1 MLAVDYVECQPA
13 YAPPQPT
20 AADGPPSTIAAVD
33 DLASRVR
40 ELEAMRNAFLDA
52 LASLGDAMASSHD
65 RVVLIGS
72 LLRTTA
78 SYLDAPAAV
87 FYLSVAGTERLRVLD
102 SVGVDQPVSDL
113 KPGEGIAGAA
123 ARSHH
128 VVLWPPPAD
137 ARHPSQIASAAS
149 AAADDDAA
157 DADARRPGPAVPAE
171 VGIAPSDSEPAR
183 GVATALAM
191 PVRSGSNPFG
201 VLAYYGRV
209 KPRPYDRDDVA
220 TLAALVRQ
228 AEIAIDSSFLYD
240 EATRLSLTDG
250 LTGLWNRRHL
260 ALRIEAELSRAVR
273 FGEPFS
279 VLYCDLDGFKPV
291 NDTLGH
297 SAGDTVLIEA
307 ARRLTDATREVDIV
321 ARPGGDEFTLL
332 LPRTGL
338 AGALRLAD
346 KVRAAIGERP
356 FELDCT
362 SVDVSV
368 SIGVAAYPEHGS
380 SGKDLLAAADSAL
393 YRAKAGGRNRVEHA
407 VSDVSAGDRSGEDQ
421 AAEDE
426 AAQDQVGGEQE

>member
-1 MLAVDYVECQPA
+1 
-13 YAPPQPT
+13 
-20 AADGPPSTIAAVD
+20 VD

-40 ELEAMRNAFLDA
+40 ELEAMRDAFLDA

-78 SYLDAPAAV
+78 SYLEAPAAV
-87 FYLSVAGTERLRVLD
+87 FYVSVAGSERLRALD
-102 SVGVDQPVSDL
+102 SVGIDQPVPDL

-123 ARSHH
+123 ARAHQ
-128 VVLWPPPAD
+128 VVVWPSPAAD
-137 ARHPSQIASAAS
+137 ARHPSQSGRADEAAP
-149 AAADDDAA
+149 AEPAAD
-157 DADARRPGPAVPAE
+157 GQPAE
-171 VGIAPSDSEPAR
+171 PVAISGSEPAA
-183 GVATALAM
+183 GAETALAL

-201 VLAYYGRV
+201 VLAYYGRLTH
-209 KPRPYDRDDVA
+209 RPYGRDDVA
-220 TLAALVRQ
+220 TLSALVRQ

-297 SAGDTVLIEA
+297 SAGDTVLIET

-332 LPRTGL
+332 LPKTGL

-346 KVRAAIGERP
+346 KVRSAIGERP
-356 FELDCT
+356 FELDGA
-362 SVDVSV
+362 SADVSV

-380 SGKDLLAAADSAL
+380 SGKELLAAADSAL

-407 VSDVSAGDRSGEDQ
+407 KDDVSTRPS
-421 AAEDE
+421 AEGPL
-426 AAQDQVGGEQE
+426 GGVPE

>member
-1 MLAVDYVECQPA
+1 MTP
-13 YAPPQPT
+13 
-20 AADGPPSTIAAVD
+20 VD

-40 ELEAMRNAFLDA
+40 ELEAMRNAFLGA
-52 LASLGDAMASSHD
+52 LASLGDAMSSSHD
-65 RVVLIGS
+65 RGVLIGS

-78 SYLDAPAAV
+78 SFLEAPTAV
-87 FYLSVAGTERLRVLD
+87 FYVSVAGSERLRALD
-102 SVGVDQPVSDL
+102 SVGIDGRVPDL
-113 KPGEGIAGAA
+113 KPGEGVAGAA
-123 ARSHH
+123 ARTHQ
-128 VVLWPPPAD
+128 VVLWPAPVPD
-137 ARHPSQIASAAS
+137 ARHPSQAGPTPHPPAPPAAEPPPAPSAAEPPPHPS
-149 AAADDDAA
+149 E
-157 DADARRPGPAVPAE
+157 AE
-171 VGIAPSDSEPAR
+171 PTAGA
-183 GVATALAM
+183 ATAMAM
-191 PVRSGSNPFG
+191 PVRSGNNPFG
-201 VLAYYGRV
+201 VLAYYGHSR
-209 KPRPYDRDDVA
+209 PRPYNRDDVA
-220 TLAALVRQ
+220 MLTALVRQ

-273 FGEPFS
+273 FAEPFS
-279 VLYCDLDGFKPV
+279 VLCCDLDGFKPV

-297 SAGDTVLIEA
+297 QAGDTVLIET

-332 LPRTGL
+332 LPKTGV

-346 KVRAAIGERP
+346 KIRTAVGERP

-380 SGKDLLAAADSAL
+380 SGKELLAAADGAL

-407 VSDVSAGDRSGEDQ
+407 QGQPSAPGSTSGGD
-421 AAEDE
+421 
-426 AAQDQVGGEQE
+426 QE

>member
-1 MLAVDYVECQPA
+1 MAV
-13 YAPPQPT
+13 
-20 AADGPPSTIAAVD
+20 VD

-40 ELEAMRNAFLDA
+40 ELEAMRDAFLDA
-52 LASLGDAMASSHD
+52 LARLGDAMASSHD
-65 RVVLIGS
+65 RGVLIGS
-72 LLRTTA
+72 LLRVTA

-87 FYLSVAGTERLRVLD
+87 FYVSVAGSERLRALD
-102 SVGVDQPVSDL
+102 KIGIDADVADL
-113 KPGEGIAGAA
+113 GPGEGIAGAA
-123 ARSHH
+123 ARSHQ
-128 VVLWPPPAD
+128 VVVWPPED
-137 ARHPSQIASAAS
+137 GR
-149 AAADDDAA
+149 
-157 DADARRPGPAVPAE
+157 PAE
-171 VGIAPSDSEPAR
+171 TEPAGWAT

-201 VLAYYGRV
+201 VLAYYGRSQA
-209 KPRPYDRDDVA
+209 RPYDADDVA
-220 TLAALVRQ
+220 MLSALVRQ

-297 SAGDTVLIEA
+297 QAGDTVLIET

-338 AGALRLAD
+338 AGALRLAE
-346 KVRAAIGERP
+346 KIRTAIGGRP
-356 FELDCT
+356 FDLDGT
-362 SVDVSV
+362 PIRVSV
-368 SIGVAAYPEHGS
+368 SVGVAAYPEHGS
-380 SGKDLLAAADSAL
+380 SGKELLAAADGAL
-393 YRAKAGGRNRVEHA
+393 YRAKAEGRDRVEHA
-407 VSDVSAGDRSGEDQ
+407 HGE
-421 AAEDE
+421 AT
-426 AAQDQVGGEQE
+426 GGPE

>member
-1 MLAVDYVECQPA
+1 M
-13 YAPPQPT
+13 T
-20 AADGPPSTIAAVD
+20 AVD

-40 ELEAMRNAFLDA
+40 ELEAMRSSFLDA
-52 LASLGDAMASSHD
+52 LASLGDAMSSSHD
-65 RVVLIGS
+65 RGVLIGS

-78 SYLDAPAAV
+78 SFLEAPAAV
-87 FYLSVAGTERLRVLD
+87 FYGSVAGSERLRALD
-102 SVGVDQPVSDL
+102 SVGIEGRVPDL
-113 KPGEGIAGAA
+113 KPGEGVAGAA
-123 ARSHH
+123 ARTHQ
-128 VVLWPPPAD
+128 VALWPAPVPD
-137 ARHPSQIASAAS
+137 ARHPSQSDPAPTAGEPAPPDGADTPPSAE
-149 AAADDDAA
+149 AAP
-157 DADARRPGPAVPAE
+157 R
-171 VGIAPSDSEPAR
+171 PSDSEPTQDA
-183 GVATALAM
+183 ATALAM
-191 PVRSGSNPFG
+191 PVRSGNNPFG
-201 VLAYYGRV
+201 VLAYYGRCR
-209 KPRPYDRDDVA
+209 PRPYDRDDVA
-220 TLAALVRQ
+220 MLTALVRQ

-279 VLYCDLDGFKPV
+279 VLCCDLDGFKPV

-297 SAGDTVLIEA
+297 QAGDTVLIET

-332 LPRTGL
+332 LPKTGV

-346 KVRAAIGERP
+346 KIRTAVGERP
-356 FELDCT
+356 FELDAT

-380 SGKDLLAAADSAL
+380 SGKELLAAADGAL

-407 VSDVSAGDRSGEDQ
+407 QGQPLGPESTSGGD
-421 AAEDE
+421 
-426 AAQDQVGGEQE
+426 QE

>member
-1 MLAVDYVECQPA
+1 MAL
-13 YAPPQPT
+13 
-20 AADGPPSTIAAVD
+20 VD

-40 ELEAMRNAFLDA
+40 ELEAMRDAFLDA
-52 LASLGDAMASSHD
+52 LDRLGDAMSSSHD
-65 RVVLIGS
+65 RSVLIGS
-72 LLRTTA
+72 LLRVTS

-87 FYLSVAGTERLRVLD
+87 FYVSVAGSERLRALD
-102 SVGVDQPVSDL
+102 KVGIDNDVPDL
-113 KPGEGIAGAA
+113 GPGEGIAGTA
-123 ARSHH
+123 ARSRE
-128 VVLWPPPAD
+128 VVVWPPTG
-137 ARHPSQIASAAS
+137 
-149 AAADDDAA
+149 
-157 DADARRPGPAVPAE
+157 RPGDA
-171 VGIAPSDSEPAR
+171 EPA
-183 GVATALAM
+183 GGAETALAM

-201 VLAYYGRV
+201 VLAYYGRTQG
-209 KPRPYDRDDVA
+209 RPYDGDDVA
-220 TLAALVRQ
+220 MLSALVRQ

-297 SAGDTVLIEA
+297 QAGDTVLIET

-346 KVRAAIGERP
+346 KIRTAIGTRP
-356 FELDCT
+356 FDLDGT
-362 SVDVSV
+362 AIEVSV
-368 SIGVAAYPEHGS
+368 SVGVAAYPEHGS
-380 SGKDLLAAADSAL
+380 SGKELLAAADSAL
-393 YRAKAGGRNRVEHA
+393 YRAKAGGRDRVEHA
-407 VSDVSAGDRSGEDQ
+407 QGD
-421 AAEDE
+421 AT
-426 AAQDQVGGEQE
+426 GGRES

>member
-1 MLAVDYVECQPA
+1 ML
-13 YAPPQPT
+13 
-20 AADGPPSTIAAVD
+20 VD

-40 ELEAMRNAFLDA
+40 ELEAMRDAFLDS
-52 LASLGDAMASSHD
+52 LARLGEAMASSHD
-65 RVVLIGS
+65 RGVIIGS

-78 SYLDAPAAV
+78 CFLDAPLAV
-87 FYLSVAGTERLRVLD
+87 FYVSVAGTERLRALD
-102 SVGVDQPVSDL
+102 KVGTDADVHDL
-113 KPGEGIAGAA
+113 GPGEGIAGAA
-123 ARSHH
+123 ARSHR
-128 VVLWPPPAD
+128 VVVWP
-137 ARHPSQIASAAS
+137 AAGV
-149 AAADDDAA
+149 
-157 DADARRPGPAVPAE
+157 PGPGP
-171 VGIAPSDSEPAR
+171 SEPSPT
-183 GVATALAM
+183 GTDTALAM

-201 VLAYYGRV
+201 VLAYYGRTIA
-209 KPRPYDRDDVA
+209 KPYGRDDVA
-220 TLAALVRQ
+220 MLTALVRQ

-291 NDTLGH
+291 NDTQGH
-297 SAGDTVLIEA
+297 QAGDTVLIET

-332 LPRTGL
+332 LPKTGL

-346 KVRAAIGERP
+346 KIRVAIGGRP
-356 FELDCT
+356 FDLDGT
-362 SVDVSV
+362 PINVTV

-393 YRAKAGGRNRVEHA
+393 YRAKASGRDRVEHA
-407 VSDVSAGDRSGEDQ
+407 PGDHG
-421 AAEDE
+421 
-426 AAQDQVGGEQE
+426 GGERG